1 MRVAVLIL
9 RIADDVR
16 LGAFGG
22 NAEHSLAFLKDIVA
36 SKGEATRIQ
45 EVRLRP
51 TARSV
56 PFPLR
61 AVPAQRRSHFGTFPL
76 SAVPTSGRSRSVP
89 FPLRAVPAQR
99 RSHFGPFPLSA
110 VPTSGRSRL
119 APFPLRAVPA

>member
-1 MRVAVLIL
+1 MRIAVPIMRIAVLILRLAVPIMRETVLIMRIAVPIMRVAVLILRIVVRKMRVAVLIL

-45 EVRLRP
+45 EVRLYRP
-51 TARSV
+51 TA
-56 PFPLR
+56 
-61 AVPAQRRSHFGTFPL
+61 
-76 SAVPTSGRSRSVP
+76 
-89 FPLRAVPAQR
+89 
-99 RSHFGPFPLSA
+99 
-110 VPTSGRSRL
+110 RL